1 MIARG
6 RGGKIVNIAS
16 LTSEM
21 ARATVAPYTVAKG
34 GIKMHTVIDHDGYLP
49 AVVTVTEAKCHE
61 VNIAKLLKLP
71 QGSIVVF
78 DRGYNDYTWFR
89 HLCKSGVFLVTRLK
103 SNARFRVIERHRT
116 DQATEIG
123 RAHV

>member
-1 MIARG
+1 
-6 RGGKIVNIAS
+6 
-16 LTSEM
+16 
-21 ARATVAPYTVAKG
+21 
-34 GIKMHTVIDHDGYLP
+34 MHTVIDHDGYLP

-71 QGSIVVF
+71 KGSIVVF

-103 SNARFRVIERHRT
+103 SNAGFGSLS
-116 DQATEIG
+116 ATARIRQ
-123 RAHV
+123 RASPPITSSRSQWVKKP